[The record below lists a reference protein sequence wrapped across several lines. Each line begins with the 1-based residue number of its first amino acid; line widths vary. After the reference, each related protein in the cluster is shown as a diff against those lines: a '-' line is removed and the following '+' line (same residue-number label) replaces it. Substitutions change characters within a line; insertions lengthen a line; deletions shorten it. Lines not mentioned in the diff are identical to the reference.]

1 MQITLLS
8 KNLFYFFVTLL
19 FFLFSYNNNAAEI
32 TLLNQK
38 EISINDSFEFNDE
51 DILLNLLKKNTE
63 VERIVFINSH
73 SGHPLIG
80 FDISDLIIDFELDTH
95 IQEACSGECIAAF
108 LGGNKRTLERG
119 AKIYF
124 KYLGYTADA
133 LREHSQTEWF
143 KSDYEDFSDYAV
155 SIYKEGRSEIV
166 DYFSLMTERGV
177 KPEFAIETLV
187 NGLEDWW
194 TPRRSVLIKANYLTE

>member
-1 MQITLLS
+1 MQILLLS
-8 KNLFYFFVTLL
+8 KNLLYFLTILL
-19 FFLFSYNNNAAEI
+19 FFQISYSNNAAEI

-38 EISINDSFEFNDE
+38 EISINDSIEFEDP
-51 DILLNLLKKNTE
+51 DILLELLKANPE
-63 VERIVFINSH
+63 VERIVFVNSH
-73 SGHPLIG
+73 SGYPLIG
-80 FDISDLIIDFELDTH
+80 FDFSDIIIDFELDTH
-95 IQEACSGECIAAF
+95 ILEACSGECIAAF

-124 KYLGYTADA
+124 KYLGYTAEA
-133 LREHSQTEWF
+133 IRGHSKTEWF
-143 KSDYEDFSDYAV
+143 KSDYEDFADYAEY
-155 SIYKEGRSEIV
+155 IYKEGRSEIV

-194 TPRRSVLIKANYLTE
+194 TPRRSVLIKSNYLTE

>member
-1 MQITLLS
+1 MQIILLS
-8 KNLFYFFVTLL
+8 KNFFYFFIILL
-19 FFLFSYNNNAAEI
+19 FFLISQNIKAAEI

-38 EISINDSFEFNDE
+38 EISINDSFEYDDL
-51 DILLNLLKKNTE
+51 DILLKLVKANPE

-73 SGHPLIG
+73 SGNPLIG
-80 FDISDLIIDFELDTH
+80 FKVSDLIIDFELDTH
-95 IQEACSGECIAAF
+95 ILEACSGECIAAF
-108 LGGNKRTLERG
+108 LGGNNRTLERG

-124 KYLGYTADA
+124 KYLGYTAAA
-133 LREHSQTEWF
+133 LREHSKSEWF
-143 KSDYEDFSDYAV
+143 NSDYEDFAEYAV
-155 SIYKEGRSEIV
+155 DVYKEGRSEIV

-194 TPRRSVLIKANYLTE
+194 TPRRSVLIEANYLTE